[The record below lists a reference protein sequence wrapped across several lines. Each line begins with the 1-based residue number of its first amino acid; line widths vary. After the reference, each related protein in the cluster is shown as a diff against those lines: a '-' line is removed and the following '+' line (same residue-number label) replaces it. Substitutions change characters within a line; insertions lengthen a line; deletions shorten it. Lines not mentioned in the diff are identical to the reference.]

1 MLLRVCN
8 KSLHELVLPGN
19 QLLEVDAIVVGGGGV
34 GLAIAL
40 VVPCGHHLADWL
52 DTDIRFY
59 GTPTICNKRYMEYAA
74 ILFIKDE
81 VKDKVPKQ
89 PTTPIKHTQSRQ
101 IEHQT
106 QRELTTLIAT
116 HGSS

>member
-40 VVPCGHHLADWL
+40 VVPCGHHLAD
-52 DTDIRFY
+52 
-59 GTPTICNKRYMEYAA
+59 
-74 ILFIKDE
+74 
-81 VKDKVPKQ
+81 
-89 PTTPIKHTQSRQ
+89 
-101 IEHQT
+101 
-106 QRELTTLIAT
+106 
-116 HGSS
+116 